1 MRDYGS
7 SLTHD
12 GRNVG
17 LQAIGSTEMISS
29 DLQGPELQF
38 HFENELHPN
47 VPGPQMPFFGP
58 HTDMPFQWTPASEP
72 SNYVPYPTQSAPSH
86 VLYERARLAAASK
99 SSPNSARRPP
109 QPSTRRPWSLE
120 EENALMAGLDRVRG
134 PHWSQIIGMFG
145 KGGSISEV
153 LKDRGQVNLKDKA
166 RNLKLFFLKHD
177 IEVPYYLQCVT
188 GELKTRAPGTAAK
201 KEARARG
208 LSDDDRAHVEGIMAL
223 ANSSQQRVE
232 DPAAQQSQNRAE
244 SSKPPG
250 QTVNADNLDPSLSS
264 MSQNSINFAAR
275 TFNADWIM
283 PMGNAPSAN
292 MTGDQTQ
299 SLHGA
304 HPG

>member
-7 SLTHD
+7 GAADEGQSSNSL
-12 GRNVG
+12 N
-17 LQAIGSTEMISS
+17 STSYS
-29 DLQGPELQF
+29 GPELQF

-47 VPGPQMPFFGP
+47 VPGPEMPFFGP
-58 HTDMPFQWTPASEP
+58 HTDVPLQWTPSSEH
-72 SNYVPYPTQSAPSH
+72 SHYVPYPTQSAPSH
-86 VLYERARLAAASK
+86 VLYERARVAAASK
-99 SSPNSARRPP
+99 STPQSARKPP
-109 QPSTRRPWSLE
+109 QPSTRRPWTLE

-201 KEARARG
+201 KEARTRG

-223 ANSSQQRVE
+223 ANSSQQRIE
-232 DPAAQQSQNRAE
+232 DQGSSEPAKAPEPNMN
-244 SSKPPG
+244 
-250 QTVNADNLDPSLSS
+250 TDNVDPSLSS
-264 MSQNSINFAAR
+264 MSRNSLGFAAR

-292 MTGDQTQ
+292 MTSDHSQSQQGTQ
-299 SLHGA
+299 H
-304 HPG
+304 